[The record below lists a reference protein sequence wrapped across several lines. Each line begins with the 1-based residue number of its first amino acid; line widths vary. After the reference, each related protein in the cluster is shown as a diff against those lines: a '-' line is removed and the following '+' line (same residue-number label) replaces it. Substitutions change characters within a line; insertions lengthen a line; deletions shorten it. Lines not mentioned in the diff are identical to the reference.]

1 MSKED
6 LISIVVYI
14 GMLVI
19 AIVIG
24 TTVLMPAGGLSSIS
38 YINNNS
44 GLGFVFILLCSLA
57 GILINGIFVE
67 VFHCLGALIGGY
79 TILSCNIFGF
89 CVFKAKENGQI
100 KKKIKLFKSCDGLT
114 GETIVA
120 PKRDNANPM
129 PSVLLPFLFFVL
141 EASAFYL
148 VLNLI
153 DSSSKNNSGDLL
165 LSVKFAT
172 VIIVTIGFMFALYNY
187 VPLHIDST
195 TDGYRIVL
203 FSKKINT
210 EAYNKFLSYNA
221 SILLGEEKPD
231 IVPFEE
237 ITDYTAQYNMLKIYE
252 LIEKGDYV
260 EARRLLDLILEN
272 PKKISKSSFK
282 LYSTQ
287 KIYIDILE
295 RNGVLDEEYKTQF
308 KNIQPDIRTYIYKM
322 TSLETYKVYLLI
334 IGLIEGSESE
344 VKVCKDKFQKTYKKS
359 TSLNKDFEYNLF
371 NKALD
376 LLNSKK

>member
-100 KKKIKLFKSCDGLT
+100 KKKVKLFKSCDGLT

-252 LIEKGDYV
+252 LIEKEDYV

-322 TSLETYKVYLLI
+322 TSLETYKVYLRV
-334 IGLIEGSESE
+334 IGLI
-344 VKVCKDKFQKTYKKS
+344 
-359 TSLNKDFEYNLF
+359 
-371 NKALD
+371 
-376 LLNSKK
+376 

>member
-6 LISIVVYI
+6 LISIAVYI

-38 YINNNS
+38 YISNNS
-44 GLGFVFILLCSLA
+44 GLGFVFIFICSLV

-79 TILSCNIFGF
+79 SILSCNIFGF
-89 CVFKAKENGQI
+89 CVFKTKQDGQI
-100 KKKIKLFKSCDGLT
+100 KKKVKLFKSCDGLT
-114 GETIVA
+114 GETIVT

-153 DSSSKNNSGDLL
+153 DSSTKNNSGDVL

-187 VPLHIDST
+187 IPLHIDST

-221 SILLGEEKPD
+221 AILLGEEKPEV
-231 IVPFEE
+231 VPFVE

-260 EARRLLDLILEN
+260 EARRLLDLILN
-272 PKKISKSSFK
+272 NSKKISKSSLK

-295 RNGVLDEEYKTQF
+295 RNGDLDEEF
-308 KNIQPDIRTYIYKM
+308 KNNFKTIQPEIRTYIYKM
-322 TSLETYKVYLLI
+322 TTLETYKVYLLVV
-334 IGLIEGSESE
+334 GLIEGSESE
-344 VKVCKDKFQKTYKKS
+344 VKVCKDKFEKTYKKS
-359 TSLNKDFEYNLF
+359 TSLNKDFEYSLF
-371 NKALD
+371 NKAVELI
-376 LLNSKK
+376 NSKK

>member
-38 YINNNS
+38 YIYYNS

-100 KKKIKLFKSCDGLT
+100 KKKVKLFKSCDGLT

-252 LIEKGDYV
+252 LIEKEDYV

-272 PKKISKSSFK
+272 TKKISKSSFK

-322 TSLETYKVYLLI
+322 TSLETYKVYLLV

-359 TSLNKDFEYNLF
+359 TSFNKDFEYNLF
-371 NKALD
+371 NKALG

>member
-1 MSKED
+1 
-6 LISIVVYI
+6 
-14 GMLVI
+14 
-19 AIVIG
+19 
-24 TTVLMPAGGLSSIS
+24 
-38 YINNNS
+38 
-44 GLGFVFILLCSLA
+44 
-57 GILINGIFVE
+57 
-67 VFHCLGALIGGY
+67 
-79 TILSCNIFGF
+79 
-89 CVFKAKENGQI
+89 
-100 KKKIKLFKSCDGLT
+100 
-114 GETIVA
+114 
-120 PKRDNANPM
+120 M

-153 DSSSKNNSGDLL
+153 DSSSKNNSEDLL

-252 LIEKGDYV
+252 LIEKEDYV

-322 TSLETYKVYLLI
+322 TSLETYKVYLLV